1 MKFQVDKMVP
11 GKDGNPLWVELF
23 GHSECQ
29 CWSVMITNQGAIGF
43 GKYCEK
49 ASFYEADYHITQS
62 TPTKLAINY
71 DEA

>member
-1 MKFQVDKMVP
+1 MVP

-49 ASFYEADYHITQS
+49 ASFYEADYHIT
-62 TPTKLAINY
+62 
-71 DEA
+71 